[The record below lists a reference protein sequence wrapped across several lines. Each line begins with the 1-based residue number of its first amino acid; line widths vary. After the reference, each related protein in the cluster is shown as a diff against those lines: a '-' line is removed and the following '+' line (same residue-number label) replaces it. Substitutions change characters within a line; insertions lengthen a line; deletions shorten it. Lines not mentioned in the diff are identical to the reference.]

1 MTQAH
6 QVKVNQTKNNQAPI
20 NRAQPTL
27 LVMAGGTGGHI
38 FPGLAVAEYLREKG
52 WHVAWL
58 GNPHG
63 MEHRL
68 VPPRGFSFEG
78 IQFSGLRGKGLKTLL
93 LLPFNLLRAFWQSIQ
108 VVRRVRPNVVLGM
121 GGYVTFPGGM
131 MSVLLG
137 KPLVLHEQNSIAG
150 LANKVLAKVADKTL
164 CAFPGALSGAT
175 WVGNPLRAGLA
186 HLPSPATRYESRQG
200 PLRVLV
206 VGGSLGAAALNDVVP
221 AALALI
227 PEEQRPQVVHQ
238 SGEKHVEQLRNS
250 YAKHGVLA
258 DIKPF
263 IEDMTSAYADADLV
277 ICRAGAMTIA
287 ELSAAGVASYLV
299 PFPHAVDDHQTF
311 NARFLSDAGAAVLVQ
326 QKELSP
332 TALAHFL
339 QTQTRADLMKMAE
352 KALSQAKPSATKDVA
367 NVCEQLQK
375 GLKRS

>member
-1 MTQAH
+1 MTQH
-6 QVKVNQTKNNQAPI
+6 HLSPMTE
-20 NRAQPTL
+20 AQPTL

-58 GNPHG
+58 GNPQG

-68 VPPRGFSFEG
+68 VPPKGFSFEG
-78 IQFSGLRGKGLKTLL
+78 IQFGGLRGKGLRTLL

-108 VVRRVRPNVVLGM
+108 VLRRVRPNVVLGM

-164 CAFPGALSGAT
+164 CAFPDALAGAT
-175 WVGNPLRAGLA
+175 WVGNPLRAGLTN
-186 HLPSPATRYESRQG
+186 LPSPRIRYESRQG
-200 PLRVLV
+200 PLRILV

-227 PEEQRPQVVHQ
+227 PEAQRPYVVHQ
-238 SGEKHVEQLRNS
+238 SGEKHVEQLRQN
-250 YAKHGVLA
+250 YAKHGVVA
-258 DIKPF
+258 DVKPF
-263 IEDMTSAYADADLV
+263 IDDMTSAYADADLV
-277 ICRAGAMTIA
+277 ICRAGAMTVA
-287 ELSAAGVASYLV
+287 ELSAVGVASYLV
-299 PFPHAVDDHQTF
+299 PFPYAVDDHQTF
-311 NARFLSDAGAAVLVQ
+311 NARFLSDKGAAVLVH
-326 QKELSP
+326 QKEFSP
-332 TALAHFL
+332 RALATFL
-339 QTQTRADLMKMAE
+339 QTQTRTDLMKMAE

-367 NVCEQLQK
+367 DICEQLQK
-375 GLKRS
+375 GLKKS